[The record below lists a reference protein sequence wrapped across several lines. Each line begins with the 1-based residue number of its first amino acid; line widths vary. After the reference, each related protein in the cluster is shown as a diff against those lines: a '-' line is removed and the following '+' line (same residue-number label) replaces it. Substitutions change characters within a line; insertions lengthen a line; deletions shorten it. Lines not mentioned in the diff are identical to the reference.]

1 MYYDVNEAFQKIT
14 IEKIALN
21 HLTLGICRIKDYDE
35 LYKQGVLKD
44 SHILEELKR
53 SDKIHI
59 ENRLDAYDGY
69 SFGILYYLFVDDH
82 GIHTVKVGL
91 YFRDHLVIVFCE
103 EEFCRNTFLEVLN
116 KINSHTCCLEHMI
129 SLILET
135 IIQNSRAI
143 ILTLEESIERL
154 DEQIMQNRTNHF
166 QEDIASIRKQ
176 ILWLTHYFDGIQNV
190 CDELLE
196 DENVF
201 FSKKYIHH
209 IRIYHD
215 RVQRIAGN
223 VHMLRDYAVQ
233 VREQYQ
239 SQMDLNLNHIMYV
252 FTVVTVIFLP
262 LTLIVGWY
270 GMNFTSM
277 PELSW
282 RYGYIFVIG
291 LSIAVIVFCIWY
303 FRKKKLL
310 KK

>member
-1 MYYDVNEAFQKIT
+1 MYYDVEEAFQRIP
-14 IEKIALN
+14 IEGIRPD
-21 HLTLGICRIKDYDE
+21 HLTLGICCMSDYEE
-35 LYKQGVLKD
+35 LYKHGIQID
-44 SHILEELKR
+44 SHIWEEFK
-53 SDKIHI
+53 SPEKKHS

-69 SFGILYYLFVDDH
+69 SFGVLYHIFSDAF
-82 GIHTVKVGL
+82 GIHSNKVGL
-91 YFRDHLVIVFCE
+91 YFHDHLVIVFCE
-103 EEFCRNTFLEVLN
+103 QEQCRNTIFQVLH

-135 IIQNSRAI
+135 VIENSRSMIRAI
-143 ILTLEESIERL
+143 EETIERL
-154 DEQIMQNRTNHF
+154 DEQIMQNKTDHF
-166 QEDIASIRKQ
+166 QAEIAKIRKR
-176 ILWLTHYFDGIQNV
+176 ILRLTHYFDGIQNV

-196 DENVF
+196 DENAF
-201 FSKKYIHH
+201 FSKKYVHH

-252 FTVVTVIFLP
+252 FTVVTVVFLP

-277 PELSW
+277 PELQW
-282 RYGYIFVIG
+282 RYGYFFVIG
-291 LSIAVIVFCIWY
+291 LSITVILFCFWY
-303 FRKKKLL
+303 FHKKKLL